1 VGLHPTPSCAELP
14 DSLTHLHMETWQPAE
29 AWVSKAVPRKLRLR
43 RIIITT
49 KVQNKVPKTSLA
61 ARLGFWPAGDNGDA
75 RRSQIVKHSAGSPGV
90 LSHRLVRI
98 LNRDLI
104 RRLIN
109 HGTRGICRR
118 ISDCAVLGSVAFGLV
133 CHTTPGPDCL
143 KTCKPCLHKREFG
156 NEIAN
161 ATYFCPTVQTS
172 KVPEN

>member
-1 VGLHPTPSCAELP
+1 
-14 DSLTHLHMETWQPAE
+14 LTHLHRETWQPAE
-29 AWVSKAVPRKLRLR
+29 AWISKAVPRKLRLR

-49 KVQNKVPKTSLA
+49 KVQNKVPKLLWQ
-61 ARLGFWPAGDNGDA
+61 LGLGSGLQEAGDNGDA

-104 RRLIN
+104 RRLN
-109 HGTRGICRR
+109 QPLNQPRRTRGICRR

-133 CHTTPGPDCL
+133 CHTTLGPDCL

-156 NEIAN
+156 NEIAD
-161 ATYFCPTVQTS
+161 ATYFCPTAQTS